1 MADQR
6 GRGNQPNEHQGIR
19 SRSHAQRLNS
29 YSQDGNVRYAEQ
41 GGNNDRNRIRTSA
54 GGRTVR
60 SNGQSAHYASKKPKR
75 NKSFIFLKIVLILLM
90 LIIAG
95 VLIYGALR
103 QETGKGSASS
113 GGTASSGNASE
124 SAVTDE
130 YGNVI
135 RSEADRAADN
145 TLSADQKI
153 VLGIKSSLESGTSV
167 METLRKY
174 YPNDLILYKNKRYV
188 FTPVND
194 SLKKHSYKAED
205 LKQSENGEWQ
215 YTDGDKITSHKGI
228 DVSSHQG
235 DIDWAKVKGSGV
247 EFAMIRALYRGYSS
261 GKLVEDEKFKNNIT
275 GADANGIKA
284 GVYIFTQAVNES
296 EVDEEIAMLKE
307 LVGENK
313 VDYPVVVD
321 VEEANAGEGRMD
333 TLGIEER
340 TSLIKYYC
348 EKIKDAGYKP
358 MKYFNIESALLMLD
372 LTQLEDYDKWLAA
385 YNSEFYY
392 PYQYTLRQYSD
403 SGSVDGIEGNVD
415 LDISFVDY

>member
-6 GRGNQPNEHQGIR
+6 GRGNQPNEYQGIR
-19 SRSHAQRLNS
+19 SRSHAQRSNA

-41 GGNNDRNRIRTSA
+41 GRNNDRNGVRTSA

-60 SNGQSAHYASKKPKR
+60 SNGQNTRYASQKPKK
-75 NKSFIFLKIVLILLM
+75 NKNFVFLKIVLILLM

-95 VLIYGALR
+95 VLIYGALT
-103 QETGKGSASS
+103 QETGKSSAAS
-113 GGTASSGNASE
+113 GVTASSGNASAA
-124 SAVTDE
+124 AVTDE

-135 RSEADRAADN
+135 RSEADIAADN

-153 VLGIKSSLESGTSV
+153 VLGIKSSIESGTSV

-235 DIDWAKVKGSGV
+235 DIDWAKVKESGV

-284 GVYIFTQAVNES
+284 GVYIFTQAVNEA

-348 EKIKDAGYKP
+348 EKLKDAGYKP
-358 MKYFNIESALLMLD
+358 MIYFNIESALLMLN

>member
-1 MADQR
+1 MTDQR
-6 GRGNQPNEHQGIR
+6 GRGNQPNEYQGIR
-19 SRSHAQRLNS
+19 SRSHAQRSNA
-29 YSQDGNVRYAEQ
+29 YSQYGNVRYAEQ
-41 GGNNDRNRIRTSA
+41 GRNNDRNRIRTSA
-54 GGRTVR
+54 GSRAVR
-60 SNGQSAHYASKKPKR
+60 SNGQNTRYASQKPKK
-75 NKSFIFLKIVLILLM
+75 NKNFVFLKIVLVLLM

-95 VLIYGALR
+95 VLIYGALT
-103 QETGKGSASS
+103 QETGKGSAAS
-113 GGTASSGNASE
+113 GDAASSGNASAA
-124 SAVTDE
+124 AVTDE

-135 RSEADRAADN
+135 RSEADIAADN

-153 VLGIKSSLESGTSV
+153 VLGIKSSLESGNSV

-205 LKQSENGEWQ
+205 LRQSENGEWQ

-261 GKLVEDEKFKNNIT
+261 GKLVEDEKFKNNIA

-284 GVYIFTQAVNES
+284 GVYIFTQAVNEA

-348 EKIKDAGYKP
+348 EKLKDAGYKP
-358 MKYFNIESALLMLD
+358 MIYFNIESALLMLD

-403 SGSVDGIEGNVD
+403 SGSIDGIEGNVD

>member
-6 GRGNQPNEHQGIR
+6 GRGNQPNEYQGIR
-19 SRSHAQRLNS
+19 SRSHAQRSNA
-29 YSQDGNVRYAEQ
+29 YSQDDNVRYAEQ
-41 GGNNDRNRIRTSA
+41 GRNNDRNRVRTST
-54 GGRTVR
+54 GSRTVR
-60 SNGQSAHYASKKPKR
+60 SNGQNARYASQKPKK
-75 NKSFIFLKIVLILLM
+75 NKNFIFLKIVLILLM

-95 VLIYGALR
+95 VLIYGALT
-103 QETGKGSASS
+103 QETGKGSAAS
-113 GGTASSGNASE
+113 GDTASSGNASAE
-124 SAVTDE
+124 AVTDE
-130 YGNVI
+130 YGNFI
-135 RSEADRAADN
+135 RSEADIAADN

-153 VLGIKSSLESGTSV
+153 VLGIKSSLESGNSV

-194 SLKKHSYKAED
+194 SLKKHNYKTED

-215 YTDGDKITSHKGI
+215 YTDGDKVISHKGI

-261 GKLVEDEKFKNNIT
+261 GKLVEDEKFKNNIV

-284 GVYIFTQAVNES
+284 GVYIFTQAVNET

-348 EKIKDAGYKP
+348 EKLKDAGYKP
-358 MKYFNIESALLMLD
+358 MIYFNIESALLMLD

-403 SGSVDGIEGNVD
+403 SGSIDGIEGDVD